1 MKETRYYL
9 MNTTVGRRIIEDD
22 VICDNLFREG
32 RWAPDWMFILRRSL
46 AFARLREEGKAVN
59 SGWDD
64 GMGPGVRELTER
76 EAMELITD
84 QTMDFLIAKWKKE
97 YAEDKREWD
106 IRPQWFAKFVTT
118 EFILNGVKRKL
129 TVDELGLD
137 RYYEGFFESIQHLLE
152 KDLEAYGA
160 VITASY
166 GFLD

>member
-1 MKETRYYL
+1 MKKTRYYL
-9 MNTTVGRRIIEDD
+9 MNETVGRRLTEDD
-22 VICDNLFREG
+22 VICDNLFYEC
-32 RWAPDWMFILRRSL
+32 RWVPDWMFILRRNLHL
-46 AFARLREEGKAVN
+46 AELREAGKAQDN
-59 SGWDD
+59 GWDD
-64 GMGPGVRELTER
+64 DPGAGVRELTER

-97 YAEDKREWD
+97 YAEDKKKWD
-106 IRPQWFAKFVTT
+106 LRPEWFAKFVTT
-118 EFILNGVKRKL
+118 EFTLNGVERRL

-137 RYYEGFFESIQHLLE
+137 HYYEGFFESIQLRLE